1 MKFSILAS
9 GSTGN
14 ALYIETDQIRL
25 LVDAGLSGKQIEK
38 HLRSIGVDPQ
48 SLSAILVTHEHI
60 DHVKGVGVLARRYQ
74 IPVYM
79 NQATWE
85 SLPPSV
91 GQIDEAYK
99 NILETGAALELGDLH
114 IETFPVSHDAAE
126 PIGLRIEQ
134 DEEALGL
141 VTDLGY
147 VSKRI
152 VDQISGVDTLIL
164 ETNHDVEM
172 LRMGPYPWN
181 VKRRIFSDVG
191 HLSNEDAGEAL
202 VDILNS
208 DGENVYLAHLSRE
221 NNLIELAELTV
232 KSILQD
238 AGINVGKEVH
248 LHETYP
254 DRPTPLR
261 QVKRKE

>member
-79 NQATWE
+79 NQATWDA
-85 SLPPSV
+85 LPSSV
-91 GQIDEAYK
+91 GRIDEVYK

-114 IETFPVSHDAAE
+114 IE
-126 PIGLRIEQ
+126 
-134 DEEALGL
+134 
-141 VTDLGY
+141 
-147 VSKRI
+147 
-152 VDQISGVDTLIL
+152 IL
-164 ETNHDVEM
+164 PHLPRCSRTNW
-172 LRMGPYPWN
+172 P
-181 VKRRIFSDVG
+181 
-191 HLSNEDAGEAL
+191 SN
-202 VDILNS
+202 
-208 DGENVYLAHLSRE
+208 
-221 NNLIELAELTV
+221 
-232 KSILQD
+232 
-238 AGINVGKEVH
+238 
-248 LHETYP
+248 
-254 DRPTPLR
+254 
-261 QVKRKE
+261 